1 MELTLLQVLSVCP
14 EGTEPGLTFTARAGL
29 APAPRCSARHSG
41 ISNQVIA
48 GIAGV
53 HYRHSSGKKRFA
65 LAVVVSIGDLRRHRA
80 RPDCEKEM
88 GNLTQRENTEQGE
101 GSQSDAALDGLKP
114 GLTPCSC
121 PQRAPARQG
130 SPGEAAA
137 PALTPLAHEHRRVP
151 GAPGLAP
158 SLVGV
163 LRCITRV
170 TVEVDRLSSSVGALR
185 VVDLPILHL
194 GCLTADRC
202 GSSDSILQTSLHGPE
217 PAHTEPPL
225 SSLP

>member
-1 MELTLLQVLSVCP
+1 MSP

-29 APAPRCSARHSG
+29 APVPRCSARHSG

-48 GIAGV
+48 GVAGV

-80 RPDCEKEM
+80 RPDCEREM
-88 GNLTQRENTEQGE
+88 GNLTQPENTEQGE

-137 PALTPLAHEHRRVP
+137 PALTPLAHEHWRVP

-163 LRCITRV
+163 LCCITRV
-170 TVEVDRLSSSVGALR
+170 TVEVESLSGSVGALQ

-217 PAHTEPPL
+217 PAHTEPPSPHCHEL
-225 SSLP
+225 